1 MRIASGRKIL
11 VYEDI
16 IKAAQPFVFSQAPA
30 NVADV
35 CRPIRRLVRYDEAK
49 KALIAD
55 YMAKTRQVEATIKA
69 QKRMAKL
76 AKLSKATNPSGA
88 SEQTTPPA
96 IDHQE
101 LRSII
106 NTFMPYVENYHEED
120 ELSLLTRLY
129 LEKDPQGV
137 ASFKQFTKMLRSR
150 KR

>member
-1 MRIASGRKIL
+1 M

-16 IKAAQPFVFSQAPA
+16 IRAAKPFVFSEPPLGLEG
-30 NVADV
+30 VTFSV
-35 CRPIRRLVRYDEAK
+35 RRIIRYNEAK

-76 AKLSKATNPSGA
+76 AKLSKATSPSGA
-88 SEQTTPPA
+88 SEQTPPPA

-106 NTFMPYVENYHEED
+106 NTFMPYVENCHEED

-129 LEKDPQGV
+129 LEKDPQGI